1 MFDTGAAFFQ
11 ARVEAAQGTFLNDWI
26 DESAKVRALK
36 AAKLADVESDLP
48 RTSAEVIQVV
58 GAALF
63 LVVVFYFCATAC
75 PSPPK
80 RGKGKTMGVAKRNR

>member
-1 MFDTGAAFFQ
+1 MCDTGVTFLVTH
-11 ARVEAAQGTFLNDWI
+11 VEAAQGTFLNDWI

-63 LVVVFYFCATAC
+63 LVVLFE
-75 PSPPK
+75 
-80 RGKGKTMGVAKRNR
+80 